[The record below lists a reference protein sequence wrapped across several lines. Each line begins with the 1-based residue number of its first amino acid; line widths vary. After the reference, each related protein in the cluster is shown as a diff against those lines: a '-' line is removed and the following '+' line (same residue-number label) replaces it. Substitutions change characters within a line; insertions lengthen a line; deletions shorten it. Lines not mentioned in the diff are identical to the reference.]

1 MTDYYQ
7 RVIDEQGALKKL
19 AAKIPGFSGYVER
32 ADRRS
37 SDKILRDTVANHFE
51 TLWQQISEIQR
62 SLLAKG
68 EIELMD
74 DFEAAALKMRQFI
87 DRIKNAAYGYAGFFD
102 PIKVKGE
109 ELAAI
114 YEYDLS
120 FLKLEDE
127 IKNTIDRVQTSLE
140 GDTLPTIIQELVT
153 LVQNCLDTFDKRK
166 EAILSISS
174 NEIVKDDSAK

>member
-7 RVIDEQGALKKL
+7 RVIDEQGALKL

-87 DRIKNAAYGYAGFFD
+87 DRIKCSIWLCRIFD
-102 PIKVKGE
+102 PIR
-109 ELAAI
+109 
-114 YEYDLS
+114 S
-120 FLKLEDE
+120 
-127 IKNTIDRVQTSLE
+127 
-140 GDTLPTIIQELVT
+140 
-153 LVQNCLDTFDKRK
+153 
-166 EAILSISS
+166 
-174 NEIVKDDSAK
+174 